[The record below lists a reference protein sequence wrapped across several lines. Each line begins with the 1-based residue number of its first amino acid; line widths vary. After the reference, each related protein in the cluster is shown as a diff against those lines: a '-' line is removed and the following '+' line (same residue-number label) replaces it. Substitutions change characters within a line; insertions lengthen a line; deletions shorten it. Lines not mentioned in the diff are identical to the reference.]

1 MPLSLKCD
9 NALHI
14 DNALPYEQ
22 EAQGKSY
29 GQYLDDRQIVH
40 LWRITRAS
48 DNTISGLR
56 CHFIQ

>member
-9 NALHI
+9 KALHI

-29 GQYLDDRQIVH
+29 GQYLDDR
-40 LWRITRAS
+40 
-48 DNTISGLR
+48 
-56 CHFIQ
+56 